1 MPVPVNPALRP
12 LPPSDKASIL
22 RTALMTAT
30 AQTLPAAHSAAEMA
44 QPATAPQVS
53 MRRVVAF
60 VVMVFGMFMAILDIQ
75 IVSASLSEI
84 QAGISASADEIPWV
98 QTSYLIA
105 EVIMIPL
112 SGYLSRA
119 LSTRYL
125 FVISAAGFTLMSIMC
140 STATSVQEMILW
152 RACQG
157 FIGGGMIPTVFASAF
172 SIFPREKQSAV
183 SPVIGLVATLAP
195 TIGPTVGGYL
205 TDLFSWHWLFLIN
218 VVPGIVVTTVSWFLI
233 DFDKPNFKL
242 LEDFDWLGFLT
253 MAGFLGTM
261 EYVLEEGP
269 TDNWFDSEA
278 ITVGAAVA
286 ATCGVLFFWRV
297 LSARN
302 PVVDLS
308 AFKDRNFWTG
318 SLFSFVLGVGLYGL
332 TYLYPVYLARVRGY
346 SALQIGETLFL
357 TGVCMFVMAPISG
370 QLMRRGVDT
379 RLMMALGFLGFA
391 AGTYQ
396 ASLITK
402 DWDFN
407 ELLIPQIL
415 RGISLMLIM
424 IPVTNTALGTTPP
437 QKLKNAS
444 GLFNLTRNLGGAVG
458 LALINTLLNK
468 RLDLHLARLHE
479 QVSWGRAAAEETLA
493 KLTAQAAYLG
503 SNAQLAGTK
512 KLAQLVR
519 TQATVMSI
527 ADVLFALTLLFVAIA
542 ALIPLMKRPKP
553 MGSGGE

>member
-1 MPVPVNPALRP
+1 MA
-12 LPPSDKASIL
+12 
-22 RTALMTAT
+22 AT
-30 AQTLPAAHSAAEMA
+30 AQINLPPRSAQADASA
-44 QPATAPQVS
+44 QAPAAPQVS
-53 MRRVVAF
+53 ARRVLAF

-112 SGYLSRA
+112 SGFLSRA

-125 FVISAAGFTLMSIMC
+125 FVISAAGFTVMSIMC
-140 STATSVQEMILW
+140 STATSIQEMILW

-157 FIGGGMIPTVFASAF
+157 FIGGGMIPTVFASAY
-172 SIFPREKQSAV
+172 SIFPREKQSTIT
-183 SPVIGLVATLAP
+183 PVIGLVATLAP

-205 TDLFSWHWLFLIN
+205 TDLFSWHWLFLVN
-218 VVPGIVVTTVSWFLI
+218 VIPGIVVTVVSWFLI

-242 LEDFDWLGFLT
+242 LDEFDWFGFLT
-253 MAGFLGTM
+253 MAGLLGTL

-269 TDNWFDSEA
+269 TDNWFDSDA
-278 ITVGAAVA
+278 ITAGAAIASVS
-286 ATCGVLFFWRV
+286 GILFFWRA
-297 LSARN
+297 LTAKA

-357 TGVCMFVMAPISG
+357 TGICMFVMAPISG
-370 QLMRRGVDT
+370 QLLKRGADP
-379 RLMMALGFLGFA
+379 RLLLAIGFTGFA
-391 AGTYQ
+391 IGTYQ

-402 DWDFN
+402 DWDFD

-415 RGISLMLIM
+415 RGLSLMLIM

-458 LALINTLLNK
+458 LALINTVLNK

-479 QVSWGRAAAEETLA
+479 QVAWGRTAAEETLA
-493 KLTAQAAYLG
+493 KLTAQMAYLG
-503 SNAQLAGTK
+503 SNAQFAGTK
-512 KLAQLVR
+512 KLAQIVR
-519 TQATVMSI
+519 TQATVMAL
-527 ADVLFALTLLFVAIA
+527 ADVFYALTILFLLVA
-542 ALIPLMKRPKP
+542 LLTPLMRRPK
-553 MGSGGE
+553 MMAGGGH